1 MVSLKSRKRRRSQAF
16 LEQDAVPQEDT
27 SLDPSD
33 SAVPIDEVDASGSPP
48 ADDQGDSAS
57 PERLEKEQGI
67 WDAFREEYY
76 EGELRISKL
85 QDSQR

>member
-16 LEQDAVPQEDT
+16 PEQVAAPQEDT
-27 SLDPSD
+27 LDPSD
-33 SAVPIDEVDASGSPP
+33 SAVPTDGGDASVSPLEV
-48 ADDQGDSAS
+48 DQGDSEN

-76 EGELRISKL
+76 EGELRIS
-85 QDSQR
+85 